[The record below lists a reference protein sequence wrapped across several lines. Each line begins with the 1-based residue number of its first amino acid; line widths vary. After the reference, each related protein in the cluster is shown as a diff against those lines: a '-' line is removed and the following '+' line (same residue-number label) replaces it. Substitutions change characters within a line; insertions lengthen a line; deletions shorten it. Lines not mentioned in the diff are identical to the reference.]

1 MFNRQ
6 KSLPEEEEKNPQLTV
21 KEYQKLH
28 TIKIA

>member
-6 KSLPEEEEKNPQLTV
+6 KSLPEEEKNPQLTV